1 MPKITSYLAI
11 GSNLGDRFTNIRRSI
26 RYLQSNPRISIRKI
40 SRLYETSPRGGPK
53 NQPQYLNAAVKIETS
68 LNPFDLLQYLKTIEK
83 KLKRRTPVRWGART
97 IDLDI
102 LFFNDLVLLHRDLC
116 IPHPLLHTRIFV
128 LKPLS
133 EIAAGAIHPLRKKGV
148 RAMLKELH
156 GRNKKE
162 ITVFTKDKT

>member
-1 MPKITSYLAI
+1 MPKITTYLGI

-26 RYLQSNPRISIRKI
+26 RYLQSNPRISVKKL
-40 SRLYETSPRGGPK
+40 SHLYETSPRGGPK
-53 NQPQYLNAAVKIETS
+53 NQSQYLNAAVKIEIS

-97 IDLDI
+97 IDMDI

-116 IPHPLLHTRIFV
+116 IPHPLLHERVFV

-133 EIAAGAIHPLRKKGV
+133 EIAAGVIHPLRKKSV

-156 GRNKKE
+156 GRNKE
-162 ITVFTKDKT
+162 VVTVFS